1 MAKSGGFRLTTNSQP
16 IRKAQ
21 RELTRKEKAFR
32 REASRKASA
41 ANKRIKRLEEQGLTN
56 TPAYRAWFGS
66 GAEHF
71 SVRGKSQN
79 QVKSEMARIE
89 RFLDNATSTVRG
101 AKANLSKI
109 ASEIGTVNN
118 DSKHILND
126 ELAKFFEATSK
137 VEQFLNTSED
147 IATVLNYRQVWKAVN
162 EVREQYINDKGEL
175 EITVSELVEKTGM
188 AIFMDEADDAIGDLA
203 DLWDKLGD

>member
-1 MAKSGGFRLTTNSQP
+1 M
-16 IRKAQ
+16 
-21 RELTRKEKAFR
+21 
-32 REASRKASA
+32 
-41 ANKRIKRLEEQGLTN
+41 TN

-71 SVRGKSQN
+71 SVKGKSQD
-79 QVKSEMARIE
+79 QVKSEMARID

-109 ASEIGTVNN
+109 ASEIGTVDN

-137 VEQFLNTSED
+137 VEQLLNSSED

-188 AIFMDEADDAIGDLA
+188 AIFMKEADDKIDDLA